1 MKLAASLDVNGCS
14 IKDGDKVFTLPSA
27 TGTLA
32 TIADIPQGSF
42 IFKGI
47 ATAISQDSTTLTVNG
62 EFVVASSGN
71 IGHVYQL
78 DDEELVSNGNIWVNL
93 GPDLST
99 YQKIT
104 DNTLVTTN
112 KTVSGAI
119 NELNGKIQRANI
131 LVMNFY
137 TDIEWA
143 QWHSLMGAIRITNYQ
158 ASNIATASI
167 TIGNGS
173 QQNFISLM
181 TDPGYI
187 NIPTDTSV
195 IFDVT
200 KTTTGNAS
208 ISLTYITL

>member
-1 MKLAASLDVNGCS
+1 MKLAASLDVNGLPL
-14 IKDGDKVFTLPSA
+14 KDGNKVFTLPSA

-42 IFKGI
+42 VIKGV
-47 ATAISQDSTTLTVNG
+47 ATAVSQDNTTLTVGG
-62 EFVVASSGN
+62 ESVIASSENKGW
-71 IGHVYQL
+71 VYQL
-78 DDEELVSNGNIWVNL
+78 DDEELVSNGSIWVNL

-104 DNTLVTTN
+104 DNSLTTTS

-119 NELNGKIQRANI
+119 NELSGKIQRANI

-143 QWHSLMGAIRITNYQ
+143 QWHSIMGAIRITNYQ
-158 ASNIATASI
+158 ATNIATATI

-181 TDPGYI
+181 SDPGYI
-187 NIPTDTSV
+187 NISADTSV
-195 IFDVT
+195 VFDVT

-208 ISLTYITL
+208 ISLTYITV

>member
-1 MKLAASLDVNGCS
+1 MKLAASLDVNGLPL
-14 IKDGDKVFTLPSA
+14 KDGDKVFTLPSA

-32 TIADIPQGSF
+32 TIADIPKGSF

-47 ATAISQDSTTLTVNG
+47 ATAISPDNTTLTVL
-62 EFVVASSGN
+62 EESIVASSDN

-78 DDEELVSNGNIWVNL
+78 DDEELVSNGSVWVNL
-93 GPDLST
+93 GPDLSI
-99 YQKIT
+99 YQRIT
-104 DNTLVTTN
+104 DNTLVTTS

>member
-1 MKLAASLDVNGCS
+1 MKLAASLDVNGNTL
-14 IKDGDKVFTLPSA
+14 KDGNKVFTLPSA

-42 IFKGI
+42 VFKGT
-47 ATAISQDSTTLTVNG
+47 ATAISQDNTTLTVDG
-62 EFVVASSGN
+62 SPVVASPSN
-71 IGHVYQL
+71 VGHVYQL
-78 DDEELVSNGNIWVNL
+78 DEEEVVSNGSLWINL

-99 YQKIT
+99 YQKST
-104 DNTLVTTN
+104 DNTLVTTD
-112 KTVSGAI
+112 KTIPGAI

-137 TDIEWA
+137 TDIECA
-143 QWHSLMGAIRITNYQ
+143 QWHSIMGAIRINNYL
-158 ASNIATASI
+158 ATNIATANI

-173 QQNFISLM
+173 QQNFITLM
-181 TDPGYI
+181 SNPGYI
-187 NIPTDTSV
+187 DIPANSQV

-200 KTTTGNAS
+200 KTATGNAS